1 MQWLKKIISG
11 GMLGVVL
18 GVFALPAS
26 AAGNCKVLDPDLA
39 SGRYAGGC
47 ADGLAAGY
55 GEVRGD
61 SLYRGDF
68 KAGRKH
74 GRGIKVMPNGDR
86 YVGGFIDDYREG
98 KGTYYWG
105 PKTQWAGDYYSGDY
119 VRDKRHG
126 MGVYQ
131 WANGD
136 RYEGQWQQDA
146 RMGPSVMEFRRAQS
160 ASACAEVQNTELACA
175 Q

>member
-1 MQWLKKIISG
+1 MRAALKHFFGLLS
-11 GMLGVVL
+11 L
-18 GVFALPAS
+18 VFGLCVLPAG
-26 AAGNCKVLDPDLA
+26 AAGNCKVLDPDLTA
-39 SGRYAGGC
+39 GQYSGGC
-47 ADGLAAGY
+47 AEGMAEGY

-86 YVGGFIDDYREG
+86 YVGGFFEDYREG

-126 MGVYQ
+126 WGVYH

-136 RYEGQWQQDA
+136 RYEGQWQQDT
-146 RMGPSVMEFRRAQS
+146 RTGPSVMEFRRVQS
-160 ASACAEVQNTELACA
+160 ANACAEVQNTALACVP
-175 Q
+175 